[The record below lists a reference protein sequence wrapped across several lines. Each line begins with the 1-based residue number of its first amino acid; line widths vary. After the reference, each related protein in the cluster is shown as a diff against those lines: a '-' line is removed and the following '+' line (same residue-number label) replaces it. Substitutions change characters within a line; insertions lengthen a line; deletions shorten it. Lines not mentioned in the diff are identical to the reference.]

1 VTAVTNAL
9 AKAAEALQD
18 YLRQEICLK
27 CDPDFEEDCDY
38 CRLDSLKYE
47 TTRLEDL
54 ARTVL
59 EAADHPRLRATLDKA
74 LEACRRLLQA
84 DGLYARASE
93 AVREGPDWS
102 DEYSAAASSAW
113 RQAVRL
119 AREALEMAK
128 ECDRRG
134 DA

>member
-1 VTAVTNAL
+1 MHKPASPLDWRESGDGYTVVDAQGVRVCGVPNG
-9 AKAAEALQD
+9 
-18 YLRQEICLK
+18 
-27 CDPDFEEDCDY
+27 EDRVY
-38 CRLDSLKYE
+38 II
-47 TTRLEDL
+47 
-54 ARTVL
+54 
-59 EAADHPRLRATLDKA
+59 EAANAYPRLRAALDKA